1 MTPTTTT
8 SLFSLP
14 PASAPSNLPCCQM
27 LVSASQSSA
36 SFLRSAR
43 SRFQPRRLPRTRLAR
58 LQSPNPPTRRAADN
72 SKRAD
77 AVPCDV
83 GGFCPDVGRS
93 MRSVRVLGKSF
104 DAPARRADR
113 LTRSRSWGAQRAA
126 SLAMNSLA
134 LGLAAVLLLLVPAVS
149 LAGTFTVFGETYQ
162 RGTGAPVT
170 VTRSFSALNLSTTY
184 TLRIDNGGLPSGQFC
199 RVSSAVVGLNGV
211 EVVGPSDFNR
221 RELETE
227 REREG
232 EKEREDE
239 DRSVAVI
246 ERRVS
251 LATTNVL
258 TVELRDGPG
267 SGVTLWIIGVDNG
280 LPLSTAAASPPV
292 NAAGWNN
299 TDVRVTFTCA
309 DAMSAIA
316 RCSDPVTVTTEG
328 AGQVVSGTAVDIA
341 GNQSSATLTVNIDK
355 GRPVVSAVVSPPAN
369 AAGWNNT
376 DVRVSFTCTDA
387 TSGIAR
393 CPDPVT
399 LNTEGAGQVVS
410 GTAVDIAGN
419 QSSVSVALNIDKT
432 SPAASA
438 VLSPPANAAGWNNTD
453 VRVSFTCGDATSKI
467 ARCPDAVTVT
477 AEGAG
482 QVVSGTAVD
491 VAGNQS
497 TASVTLNID
506 KTPPVVDVAVSPAA
520 NGAGWN
526 NGNAT
531 VTFTCTDATSGVA
544 RCPAPVTVTTEGAG
558 QVISGAAVDVAGNQ
572 ATRSITLN
580 IDKTPPA
587 VQISAPAEG
596 STIRSRQVQVSGS
609 VTEANALSAITVQGA
624 QVPRRGNAF
633 STQLLLDE
641 GTQTITVEALD
652 VAGNRGSANVRFAVV
667 LNRAPTAS
675 PGGPYGGDT
684 GQAISFNGASS
695 TDPDNDSLS
704 FAWDFGDGTTGTG
717 ATPSH
722 SYRTPGSFTVA
733 LTVSDGRGGTNTAS
747 TTATI
752 VDRTAPV
759 VSLNGPREALPGV
772 QVTMIA
778 QATDN
783 AAVESVTFEVNGA
796 DPSRVTSPP
805 YERVIS
811 IPIVASVGATIR
823 VTATARDT
831 SGNTATAE
839 ASVTITALPDAEN
852 PVITLNAPPQAA
864 PGTTV
869 HLSAAATDNVGV
881 KSVAFAVDGVEI
893 VRVTTPPYEATYHIV
908 TDVPIGASFLLSA
921 RAMDFSD
928 NTSEATKTLTIVQ
941 APDTTPPT
949 VTLAAPQ
956 RVVAGGTLHLTATAS
971 DNVGVATV
979 ALLID
984 GAQVAAFAQAPYET
998 DFQVAPDT
1006 PPGTAL
1012 HVEARAT
1019 DFAELTASDAADVR
1033 VVAAPPPGGGV
1044 VASVVYD
1051 DATGLPI
1058 EGATGQLISLDGAAP
1073 GPTLPQA
1080 ATDTR
1085 GRFRL
1090 SSRPGSARIRIYKS
1104 GFTASYRLVTVV
1116 DGKRTDPFD
1125 ARLTPL
1131 DTRDN
1136 QISSVTGGTASSQ
1149 AGDAS
1154 LGVPAGALAS
1164 DQSLRLTSVTSQ
1176 GLAARLPLGW
1186 SPVASLDISP
1196 RGAAFGTPAA
1206 LSLRAPS
1213 DLASGMTLTLARWDP
1228 AAGAWIVE
1236 GQTSRTPDDTT
1247 LTTSVPQ
1254 TGQYVLLLPD
1264 AAPNAPPAP
1273 IVGQGVPA
1281 VLANP
1286 PPTSVSAFITP
1297 SPKILFAQP
1306 GARSHV
1312 GVLVVPPSRM
1322 PSGSSFHLDL
1332 AETFN
1337 FVSGARLFPDPSGQD
1352 LALYSFGAGAPLT
1365 LISDFNVSP
1374 SHAFTLSALQGGVID
1389 LAVSMPLDRGAA
1401 RGTVIG
1407 PAGGTAATADAQL
1420 VIPGGAVLE
1429 NLPVLLSSLTPAHFP
1444 APIPPGL
1451 PFLAGVQVDLPGAT
1465 LGIPATPSIPTPGG
1479 LAPDAQ
1485 VLVVQLRE

>member
-1 MTPTTTT
+1 M
-8 SLFSLP
+8 
-14 PASAPSNLPCCQM
+14 
-27 LVSASQSSA
+27 
-36 SFLRSAR
+36 
-43 SRFQPRRLPRTRLAR
+43 
-58 LQSPNPPTRRAADN
+58 
-72 SKRAD
+72 
-77 AVPCDV
+77 
-83 GGFCPDVGRS
+83 
-93 MRSVRVLGKSF
+93 
-104 DAPARRADR
+104 
-113 LTRSRSWGAQRAA
+113 
-126 SLAMNSLA
+126 
-134 LGLAAVLLLLVPAVS
+134 LLLLVPAVS

-258 TVELRDGPG
+258 TVELRGGPG
-267 SGVTLWIIGVDNG
+267 CGLTLRIIGVDND
-280 LPLSTAAASPPV
+280 LPLITAAASPPV

-309 DAMSAIA
+309 DAISAIA

-341 GNQSSATLTVNIDK
+341 GNQSSVSITLNIDK
-355 GRPVVSAVVSPPAN
+355 SRPVVSAVVSPPAN

-624 QVPRRGNAF
+624 QVPLTGNAF

-695 TDPDNDSLS
+695 T
-704 FAWDFGDGTTGTG
+704 
-717 ATPSH
+717 
-722 SYRTPGSFTVA
+722 
-733 LTVSDGRGGTNTAS
+733 
-747 TTATI
+747 
-752 VDRTAPV
+752 
-759 VSLNGPREALPGV
+759 
-772 QVTMIA
+772 
-778 QATDN
+778 
-783 AAVESVTFEVNGA
+783 
-796 DPSRVTSPP
+796 
-805 YERVIS
+805 
-811 IPIVASVGATIR
+811 
-823 VTATARDT
+823 
-831 SGNTATAE
+831 
-839 ASVTITALPDAEN
+839 
-852 PVITLNAPPQAA
+852 
-864 PGTTV
+864 
-869 HLSAAATDNVGV
+869 
-881 KSVAFAVDGVEI
+881 
-893 VRVTTPPYEATYHIV
+893 
-908 TDVPIGASFLLSA
+908 
-921 RAMDFSD
+921 
-928 NTSEATKTLTIVQ
+928 
-941 APDTTPPT
+941 
-949 VTLAAPQ
+949 
-956 RVVAGGTLHLTATAS
+956 
-971 DNVGVATV
+971 
-979 ALLID
+979 
-984 GAQVAAFAQAPYET
+984 
-998 DFQVAPDT
+998 
-1006 PPGTAL
+1006 
-1012 HVEARAT
+1012 
-1019 DFAELTASDAADVR
+1019 
-1033 VVAAPPPGGGV
+1033 
-1044 VASVVYD
+1044 
-1051 DATGLPI
+1051 
-1058 EGATGQLISLDGAAP
+1058 
-1073 GPTLPQA
+1073 
-1080 ATDTR
+1080 
-1085 GRFRL
+1085 
-1090 SSRPGSARIRIYKS
+1090 
-1104 GFTASYRLVTVV
+1104 
-1116 DGKRTDPFD
+1116 
-1125 ARLTPL
+1125 
-1131 DTRDN
+1131 
-1136 QISSVTGGTASSQ
+1136 
-1149 AGDAS
+1149 
-1154 LGVPAGALAS
+1154 
-1164 DQSLRLTSVTSQ
+1164 
-1176 GLAARLPLGW
+1176 
-1186 SPVASLDISP
+1186 
-1196 RGAAFGTPAA
+1196 
-1206 LSLRAPS
+1206 
-1213 DLASGMTLTLARWDP
+1213 
-1228 AAGAWIVE
+1228 
-1236 GQTSRTPDDTT
+1236 
-1247 LTTSVPQ
+1247 
-1254 TGQYVLLLPD
+1254 
-1264 AAPNAPPAP
+1264 
-1273 IVGQGVPA
+1273 
-1281 VLANP
+1281 
-1286 PPTSVSAFITP
+1286 
-1297 SPKILFAQP
+1297 
-1306 GARSHV
+1306 
-1312 GVLVVPPSRM
+1312 
-1322 PSGSSFHLDL
+1322 
-1332 AETFN
+1332 
-1337 FVSGARLFPDPSGQD
+1337 
-1352 LALYSFGAGAPLT
+1352 
-1365 LISDFNVSP
+1365 
-1374 SHAFTLSALQGGVID
+1374 
-1389 LAVSMPLDRGAA
+1389 
-1401 RGTVIG
+1401 
-1407 PAGGTAATADAQL
+1407 
-1420 VIPGGAVLE
+1420 
-1429 NLPVLLSSLTPAHFP
+1429 
-1444 APIPPGL
+1444 
-1451 PFLAGVQVDLPGAT
+1451 
-1465 LGIPATPSIPTPGG
+1465 
-1479 LAPDAQ
+1479 
-1485 VLVVQLRE
+1485 

>member
-258 TVELRDGPG
+258 TVELRGGPG
-267 SGVTLWIIGVDNG
+267 CGLTLRIIGVDND
-280 LPLSTAAASPPV
+280 LPLITAAASPPV

-309 DAMSAIA
+309 DAISAIA

-341 GNQSSATLTVNIDK
+341 GNQSSVSITLNIDK
-355 GRPVVSAVVSPPAN
+355 SRPVVSAVVSPPAN

-399 LNTEGAGQVVS
+399 LS
-410 GTAVDIAGN
+410 
-419 QSSVSVALNIDKT
+419 
-432 SPAASA
+432 
-438 VLSPPANAAGWNNTD
+438 
-453 VRVSFTCGDATSKI
+453 
-467 ARCPDAVTVT
+467 

-482 QVVSGTAVD
+482 QVVSGTAAD
-491 VAGNQS
+491 IAGNQPRGS
-497 TASVTLNID
+497 ATINID

-624 QVPRRGNAF
+624 QVPLTGNAF

-823 VTATARDT
+823 VTAIARDT

-928 NTSEATKTLTIVQ
+928 NTSEATKTVTIVQ

-956 RVVAGGTLHLTATAS
+956 QVVAGGTLHLTATAS

-984 GAQVAAFAQAPYET
+984 GAQVAGFAQAPYET

-1006 PPGTAL
+1006 PPGTIL
-1012 HVEARAT
+1012 YIEARAT
-1019 DFAELTASDAADVR
+1019 DFTGLAASDAADVR
-1033 VVAAPPPGGGV
+1033 VVAALPPGGGV
-1044 VASVVYD
+1044 VAGVVYD
-1051 DATGLPI
+1051 DTTGLPI
-1058 EGATGQLISLDGAAP
+1058 EGATAQLISLDGSAP
-1073 GPTLPQA
+1073 GPTLPQT
-1080 ATDTR
+1080 ATDNR
-1085 GRFRL
+1085 GRFRV
-1090 SSRPGSARIRIYKS
+1090 SSRPGSARIRIFKS
-1104 GFTASYRLVTVV
+1104 GFTESYRDVSVV

-1125 ARLTPL
+1125 ARLPPP

-1136 QISSVTGGTASSQ
+1136 QISSVTGGTAS
-1149 AGDAS
+1149 
-1154 LGVPAGALAS
+1154 
-1164 DQSLRLTSVTSQ
+1164 
-1176 GLAARLPLGW
+1176 
-1186 SPVASLDISP
+1186 
-1196 RGAAFGTPAA
+1196 
-1206 LSLRAPS
+1206 
-1213 DLASGMTLTLARWDP
+1213 
-1228 AAGAWIVE
+1228 
-1236 GQTSRTPDDTT
+1236 
-1247 LTTSVPQ
+1247 
-1254 TGQYVLLLPD
+1254 
-1264 AAPNAPPAP
+1264 
-1273 IVGQGVPA
+1273 
-1281 VLANP
+1281 
-1286 PPTSVSAFITP
+1286 
-1297 SPKILFAQP
+1297 
-1306 GARSHV
+1306 
-1312 GVLVVPPSRM
+1312 
-1322 PSGSSFHLDL
+1322 
-1332 AETFN
+1332 
-1337 FVSGARLFPDPSGQD
+1337 
-1352 LALYSFGAGAPLT
+1352 
-1365 LISDFNVSP
+1365 
-1374 SHAFTLSALQGGVID
+1374 
-1389 LAVSMPLDRGAA
+1389 
-1401 RGTVIG
+1401 
-1407 PAGGTAATADAQL
+1407 
-1420 VIPGGAVLE
+1420 
-1429 NLPVLLSSLTPAHFP
+1429 
-1444 APIPPGL
+1444 
-1451 PFLAGVQVDLPGAT
+1451 
-1465 LGIPATPSIPTPGG
+1465 
-1479 LAPDAQ
+1479 
-1485 VLVVQLRE
+1485 

>member
-149 LAGTFTVFGETYQ
+149 LAGTFTAFGETYQ

-258 TVELRDGPG
+258 TVELRGGPG
-267 SGVTLWIIGVDNG
+267 CGLTLRIIGVDND
-280 LPLSTAAASPPV
+280 LPLITAAASPPV

-309 DAMSAIA
+309 DAISAIA

-341 GNQSSATLTVNIDK
+341 GNQSSVSITLNIDK
-355 GRPVVSAVVSPPAN
+355 SRPVVSAVVSPPAN

-399 LNTEGAGQVVS
+399 LSTEGAGQVVS

-491 VAGNQS
+491 VAGNQA

-609 VTEANALSAITVQGA
+609 VTEANALTSITIQGT
-624 QVPRRGNAF
+624 QVPLTGNAF

-652 VAGNRGSANVRFAVV
+652 AAGNRGSASVSFAVV
-667 LNRAPTAS
+667 LNRPPTAS
-675 PGGPYGGDT
+675 AGGPYSGDA

-695 TDPDNDSLS
+695 TDPDNDPLS

-733 LTVSDGRGGTNTAS
+733 LTVSDGRGGTD
-747 TTATI
+747 TAT
-752 VDRTAPV
+752 TK
-759 VSLNGPREALPGV
+759 
-772 QVTMIA
+772 
-778 QATDN
+778 
-783 AAVESVTFEVNGA
+783 
-796 DPSRVTSPP
+796 
-805 YERVIS
+805 
-811 IPIVASVGATIR
+811 ATIR
-823 VTATARDT
+823 AIVLQTLTVSPPAARL
-831 SGNTATAE
+831 S
-839 ASVTITALPDAEN
+839 TIGSELP
-852 PVITLNAPPQAA
+852 L
-864 PGTTV
+864 TV
-869 HLSAAATDNVGV
+869 AGV
-881 KSVAFAVDGVEI
+881 
-893 VRVTTPPYEATYHIV
+893 
-908 TDVPIGASFLLSA
+908 
-921 RAMDFSD
+921 FSD
-928 NTSEATKTLTIVQ
+928 GSRR
-941 APDTTPPT
+941 D
-949 VTLAAPQ
+949 
-956 RVVAGGTLHLTATAS
+956 
-971 DNVGVATV
+971 
-979 ALLID
+979 
-984 GAQVAAFAQAPYET
+984 
-998 DFQVAPDT
+998 
-1006 PPGTAL
+1006 
-1012 HVEARAT
+1012 
-1019 DFAELTASDAADVR
+1019 LTASSAGTTYESSNR
-1033 VVAAPPPGGGV
+1033 FVAAVSSEGVVTAVANGDATVTVHQERLSATTEITVEEGVVLQSLQLSVTAITLRTAGASQQLGLTGAFSDGTTRDLTAALTGTTYVSSDLTVVSVSADGLVTAVGGGTGIV
-1044 VASVVYD
+1044 TARHEQLTADAQVTILISLGTGFLLGEVYD
-1051 DATGLPI
+1051 DTKGLPLA
-1058 EGATGQLISLDGAAP
+1058 GATATLLADGTGPLPTPRATTTDDRGQ
-1073 GPTLPQA
+1073 
-1080 ATDTR
+1080 
-1085 GRFRL
+1085 FVL
-1090 SSRPGSARIRIYKS
+1090 SGSAGDAQVRIEKA
-1104 GFTASYRLVTVV
+1104 GFTTVERRGAIPQ
-1116 DGKRTDPFD
+1116 DTAFTLLD
-1125 ARLTPL
+1125 ARLTP
-1131 DTRDN
+1131 RDARLN
-1136 QISSVTGGTASSQ
+1136 QIMSAFGGQALDATGTVSLDFAPGSLTA
-1149 AGDAS
+1149 DAAIRITRVS
-1154 LGVPAGALAS
+1154 
-1164 DQSLRLTSVTSQ
+1164 RQ
-1176 GLAARLPLGW
+1176 GLPGRLPLG
-1186 SPVASLDISP
+1186 
-1196 RGAAFGTPAA
+1196 
-1206 LSLRAPS
+1206 
-1213 DLASGMTLTLARWDP
+1213 
-1228 AAGAWIVE
+1228 
-1236 GQTSRTPDDTT
+1236 
-1247 LTTSVPQ
+1247 
-1254 TGQYVLLLPD
+1254 
-1264 AAPNAPPAP
+1264 
-1273 IVGQGVPA
+1273 
-1281 VLANP
+1281 
-1286 PPTSVSAFITP
+1286 
-1297 SPKILFAQP
+1297 
-1306 GARSHV
+1306 
-1312 GVLVVPPSRM
+1312 
-1322 PSGSSFHLDL
+1322 
-1332 AETFN
+1332 
-1337 FVSGARLFPDPSGQD
+1337 
-1352 LALYSFGAGAPLT
+1352 
-1365 LISDFNVSP
+1365 
-1374 SHAFTLSALQGGVID
+1374 
-1389 LAVSMPLDRGAA
+1389 
-1401 RGTVIG
+1401 
-1407 PAGGTAATADAQL
+1407 
-1420 VIPGGAVLE
+1420 
-1429 NLPVLLSSLTPAHFP
+1429 
-1444 APIPPGL
+1444 
-1451 PFLAGVQVDLPGAT
+1451 
-1465 LGIPATPSIPTPGG
+1465 
-1479 LAPDAQ
+1479 
-1485 VLVVQLRE
+1485 

>member
-126 SLAMNSLA
+126 SLAMDSLA

-149 LAGTFTVFGETYQ
+149 LAGTFTAFGETYQ

-239 DRSVAVI
+239 HRSVAVI

-258 TVELRDGPG
+258 TVELRGGPG
-267 SGVTLWIIGVDNG
+267 CGLTLRIIGVDND
-280 LPLSTAAASPPV
+280 LPLITAAASPPA

-309 DAMSAIA
+309 DAISAIA

-341 GNQSSATLTVNIDK
+341 GNQSSVSITLNIDK
-355 GRPVVSAVVSPPAN
+355 SRPVVSAVVSPPAN

-399 LNTEGAGQVVS
+399 VTTEGAGQVVSGTTEDGAGNQASVSVTLNIDKTRPGVSAAVSPPANAAGWNITDVRVSFTCTDATSGIARCPDPITLSTEGAGQVVS

-419 QSSVSVALNIDKT
+419 QASVSVTVNIDKT

-491 VAGNQS
+491 VAGNQA

-624 QVPRRGNAF
+624 QVPLTGNAF
-633 STQLLLDE
+633 STQLLLDI
-641 GTQTITVEALD
+641 G
-652 VAGNRGSANVRFAVV
+652 
-667 LNRAPTAS
+667 RA
-675 PGGPYGGDT
+675 
-684 GQAISFNGASS
+684 
-695 TDPDNDSLS
+695 
-704 FAWDFGDGTTGTG
+704 
-717 ATPSH
+717 
-722 SYRTPGSFTVA
+722 
-733 LTVSDGRGGTNTAS
+733 
-747 TTATI
+747 
-752 VDRTAPV
+752 
-759 VSLNGPREALPGV
+759 
-772 QVTMIA
+772 
-778 QATDN
+778 
-783 AAVESVTFEVNGA
+783 
-796 DPSRVTSPP
+796 
-805 YERVIS
+805 
-811 IPIVASVGATIR
+811 
-823 VTATARDT
+823 
-831 SGNTATAE
+831 
-839 ASVTITALPDAEN
+839 
-852 PVITLNAPPQAA
+852 
-864 PGTTV
+864 
-869 HLSAAATDNVGV
+869 
-881 KSVAFAVDGVEI
+881 
-893 VRVTTPPYEATYHIV
+893 
-908 TDVPIGASFLLSA
+908 
-921 RAMDFSD
+921 
-928 NTSEATKTLTIVQ
+928 
-941 APDTTPPT
+941 
-949 VTLAAPQ
+949 
-956 RVVAGGTLHLTATAS
+956 
-971 DNVGVATV
+971 
-979 ALLID
+979 
-984 GAQVAAFAQAPYET
+984 
-998 DFQVAPDT
+998 
-1006 PPGTAL
+1006 
-1012 HVEARAT
+1012 HV
-1019 DFAELTASDAADVR
+1019 
-1033 VVAAPPPGGGV
+1033 
-1044 VASVVYD
+1044 
-1051 DATGLPI
+1051 
-1058 EGATGQLISLDGAAP
+1058 
-1073 GPTLPQA
+1073 
-1080 ATDTR
+1080 
-1085 GRFRL
+1085 
-1090 SSRPGSARIRIYKS
+1090 
-1104 GFTASYRLVTVV
+1104 
-1116 DGKRTDPFD
+1116 
-1125 ARLTPL
+1125 
-1131 DTRDN
+1131 
-1136 QISSVTGGTASSQ
+1136 
-1149 AGDAS
+1149 
-1154 LGVPAGALAS
+1154 
-1164 DQSLRLTSVTSQ
+1164 
-1176 GLAARLPLGW
+1176 
-1186 SPVASLDISP
+1186 
-1196 RGAAFGTPAA
+1196 
-1206 LSLRAPS
+1206 
-1213 DLASGMTLTLARWDP
+1213 
-1228 AAGAWIVE
+1228 
-1236 GQTSRTPDDTT
+1236 
-1247 LTTSVPQ
+1247 
-1254 TGQYVLLLPD
+1254 
-1264 AAPNAPPAP
+1264 
-1273 IVGQGVPA
+1273 
-1281 VLANP
+1281 
-1286 PPTSVSAFITP
+1286 
-1297 SPKILFAQP
+1297 
-1306 GARSHV
+1306 
-1312 GVLVVPPSRM
+1312 
-1322 PSGSSFHLDL
+1322 
-1332 AETFN
+1332 
-1337 FVSGARLFPDPSGQD
+1337 
-1352 LALYSFGAGAPLT
+1352 
-1365 LISDFNVSP
+1365 
-1374 SHAFTLSALQGGVID
+1374 
-1389 LAVSMPLDRGAA
+1389 
-1401 RGTVIG
+1401 
-1407 PAGGTAATADAQL
+1407 
-1420 VIPGGAVLE
+1420 
-1429 NLPVLLSSLTPAHFP
+1429 
-1444 APIPPGL
+1444 
-1451 PFLAGVQVDLPGAT
+1451 
-1465 LGIPATPSIPTPGG
+1465 
-1479 LAPDAQ
+1479 
-1485 VLVVQLRE
+1485 